1 MDTSIGGSN
10 MKKLIWIVVSV
21 VLILITLT
29 ALTYE
34 KKEER
39 TYGEVVERLYKGE
52 EKVTKL
58 LIETDNGTIEVTDTT
73 IINELLYEHSQ
84 MKLIETDELPYINY
98 KINAYVDS
106 DIREFYVAVDVKNKI
121 IYTNSMRG
129 SGTLSKVLG
138 TNELIEILK
147 SLE

>member
-1 MDTSIGGSN
+1 
-10 MKKLIWIVVSV
+10 MKKI
-21 VLILITLT
+21 ILIVASLVLVVV
-29 ALTYE
+29 ALKVLTYE

-58 LIETDNGTIEVTDTT
+58 LIETDEETIEVTDTT
-73 IINELLYEHSQ
+73 VINELLYEHSE
-84 MKLIETDELPYINY
+84 MKLIETEELPYIDY

-106 DIREFYVAVDVKNKI
+106 DSDARDFYVAVDVKNKI
-121 IYTNSMRG
+121 IYTNSSHG
-129 SGTLSKVLG
+129 GGTLNKVLD
-138 TNELIEILK
+138 TNELIETLK

>member
-1 MDTSIGGSN
+1 M
-10 MKKLIWIVVSV
+10 
-21 VLILITLT
+21 
-29 ALTYE
+29 
-34 KKEER
+34 
-39 TYGEVVERLYKGE
+39 
-52 EKVTKL
+52 TKL

-129 SGTLSKVLG
+129 SGSGTLSKVLG